1 MISTDFIKPY
11 KISSQEGLEGDRC
24 QPANFPLTFGKFPI
38 AQYLCL
44 LGSALL
50 FNVIMTKILTILGH
64 AGLENHILAIAAA
77 RRSAAAG
84 ERVLL
89 VSHDRS
95 PVLGMLLD
103 CSLTGD
109 LQAIETR
116 FWVQS
121 LQSTR
126 LLEKSWEELRN
137 LEAQY
142 LRTPFFKSVY
152 GQELSILP
160 GMDSALALNALREFA
175 QSGQYDLVIFAG
187 ANSAETLR
195 MLGMPAV
202 LSWYVRRFRQV
213 FLESDF
219 AKVALP
225 FVQPFVAAVSTVN
238 WSDTVLAEPADR
250 MTGLLEKGS
259 LAVSDPDQVFA
270 YLSTGIDPF
279 TIATAKNLWGMAQQI
294 GLTIAGVLTYQS
306 RSQVLPSAVQETFA
320 PLGVSSIA
328 LDVNQPIPWDTLQ
341 AALPSFTQALE
352 APRSLTIDVAQR
364 QVKLFLPGFEKK
376 QVKLTQYGQELTIEA
391 GDQRRNIDLPPELT
405 GKPVAAAKFQDHY
418 LIITIG

>member
-1 MISTDFIKPY
+1 
-11 KISSQEGLEGDRC
+11 
-24 QPANFPLTFGKFPI
+24 
-38 AQYLCL
+38 
-44 LGSALL
+44 
-50 FNVIMTKILTILGH
+50 MTKILTILGH

-84 ERVLL
+84 DRVLL
-89 VSHDRS
+89 VSNDRS

-109 LQAIETR
+109 IQAIETR

-121 LQSTR
+121 FQSTR
-126 LLEKSWEELRN
+126 LLEQSWEALKK

-160 GMDSALALNALREFA
+160 GMDSALALNTLRELT

-187 ANSAETLR
+187 SSSAETLR

-213 FLESDF
+213 FLESDL
-219 AKVALP
+219 AKVAIP
-225 FVQPFVAAVSTVN
+225 FVQPLVAAVSTVN
-238 WSDTVLAEPADR
+238 WSDTVLAEPTDR
-250 MTGLLEKGS
+250 MTGLLETGS
-259 LAVSDPDQVFA
+259 LAVSDPQQVFA
-270 YLSTGIDPF
+270 YLSTGVDPF

-306 RSQVLPSAVQETFA
+306 PSQVLPRAVSETFS
-320 PLGVSSIA
+320 PLQVSPIA
-328 LDVNQPIPWDTLQ
+328 LDLNQPIPWDSLQ
-341 AALPSFTQALE
+341 AALPPFTQAME
-352 APRSLTIDVAQR
+352 VPRSLTIDVAQR

-391 GDQRRNIDLPPELT
+391 GDQRRNIDLLSF
-405 GKPVAAAKFQDHY
+405 K
-418 LIITIG
+418 III